1 MCCCCCSC
9 SFLTLPTPPNKSQS
23 SPPPCPT
30 FHTHKHAELDLQC
43 PVASLPIGFPHS
55 RKQHFLKP
63 TEVQRRPTL
72 HGADP
77 QHAAADKTRALPQ
90 PDPARPFFFFF
101 QSNPVSRHPFQCVLP
116 VPSSCLLVHAHP
128 PTHRRGPQI
137 SLDTCCGIFAPGL
150 GPLPTRTTRIAHHSC
165 C

>member
-1 MCCCCCSC
+1 MCCCCSC

-30 FHTHKHAELDLQC
+30 FHTHKHASICSAPSPAC
-43 PVASLPIGFPHS
+43 PSDSSLAQTTFFETYRGPKASNPAWCRSTARCCRQDPCPPTTRPGSSFFFLPNPILSPDTHS
-55 RKQHFLKP
+55 SVCCLSP
-63 TEVQRRPTL
+63 RPVCWYM
-72 HGADP
+72 
-77 QHAAADKTRALPQ
+77 
-90 PDPARPFFFFF
+90 PAR
-101 QSNPVSRHPFQCVLP
+101 
-116 VPSSCLLVHAHP
+116 P
-128 PTHRRGPQI
+128 PTHRHGPQI